1 MAEESYSNLLITEE
15 TEASYQT
22 KLKNYSITALAEAG
36 EDDIE
41 QEGTSTMMVHLYMRI
56 SFMNW

>member
-22 KLKNYSITALAEAG
+22 KLNDYSITALAEAG
-36 EDDIE
+36 GDDIE
-41 QEGTSTMMVHLYMRI
+41 QESTSTMMVHRYMRI
-56 SFMNW
+56 SFMN